1 MKTGDKLWVR
11 ESSAGTWLEATYEF
25 RIELSEPLG
34 HHSVMLA
41 SGGGRRVV
49 CGCNTS
55 TVDPAHQLIAASD
68 VDIRRSLFE
77 EIELT
82 ALAEYRSQ
90 LAPGDAA
97 RLGNNQKLALAAGAF
112 REALDKLRVKYEIP
126 PHIAEPP
133 A

>member
-11 ESSAGTWLEATYEF
+11 ESSAGKWLEATYEF

-55 TVDPAHQLIAASD
+55 TVDPAQDWCECENVYPPCPSACPTRLE
-68 VDIRRSLFE
+68 R
-77 EIELT
+77 
-82 ALAEYRSQ
+82 LA
-90 LAPGDAA
+90 
-97 RLGNNQKLALAAGAF
+97 K
-112 REALDKLRVKYEIP
+112 EAT
-126 PHIAEPP
+126 P